1 LQVCGNSKRWI
12 FKHSYLDAPNVIAA
26 AILHGSLN
34 AVAGLSIMPL
44 AGSNPLLTGLTGLA
58 GFLVLAVLNL
68 VIYFF
73 GKPEKLMQKK
83 LF

>member
-1 LQVCGNSKRWI
+1 
-12 FKHSYLDAPNVIAA
+12 
-26 AILHGSLN
+26 
-34 AVAGLSIMPL
+34 MPL